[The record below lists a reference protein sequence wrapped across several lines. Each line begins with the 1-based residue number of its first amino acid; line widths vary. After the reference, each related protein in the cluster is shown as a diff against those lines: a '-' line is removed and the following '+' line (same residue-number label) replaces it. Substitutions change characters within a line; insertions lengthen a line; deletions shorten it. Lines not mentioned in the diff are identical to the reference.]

1 MNKRDAIAALNAL
14 AQETRLDVF
23 RLLIRAGREGMCAG
37 EIATALGVRQNTMSA
52 NLSVLAAAGLIRGQR
67 QGRSI
72 RYRADIA
79 AMRSLIA
86 YLLED
91 CCGGKAGEC
100 APLLD
105 TLICFPAS
113 HEDNRNPAS

>member
-23 RLLIRAGREGMCAG
+23 RLLIRAGGQGMCAG
-37 EIATALGVRQNTMSA
+37 EIAETLGVRQNTMSA
-52 NLSVLAAAGLIRGQR
+52 NLSVLAAAGLIEGQR
-67 QGRSI
+67 EGRSI
-72 RYRADIA
+72 RYCADIT

-105 TLICFPAS
+105 SLICFPAS
-113 HEDNRNPAS
+113 QEEKRNPAS